1 MDKAMLHTLKVYL
14 LLLPIFFLIDYIW
27 LGQVM
32 VGFYKQELGPLAR
45 KAGEDLNPLIWAAIV
60 VYLFIPLGIVLFAL
74 PRVSQENWVLSSV
87 GWGFA
92 YGVILYVIYEMTNLS
107 MLAGWPLKLSFV
119 DILWG
124 GVLCGTS
131 TFFAACLDR
140 WLS

>member
-1 MDKAMLHTLKVYL
+1 MAKTMLHTLKVYL
-14 LLLPIFFLIDYIW
+14 LILPLFFLIDYIW

-45 KAGEDLNPLIWAAIV
+45 KAGEDLNPLIWAAIL

-87 GWGFA
+87 GWGFT
-92 YGVILYVIYEMTNLS
+92 YGIILYAIYEMTNLS

-124 GVLCGTS
+124 GVLCGIS
-131 TFFAACLDR
+131 TFFAASLDR

>member
-14 LLLPIFFLIDYIW
+14 LLLPLFFLIDYLW

-74 PRVSQENWVLSSV
+74 PLGPVIRRL
-87 GWGFA
+87 GFC
-92 YGVILYVIYEMTNLS
+92 
-107 MLAGWPLKLSFV
+107 
-119 DILWG
+119 LWRHL
-124 GVLCGTS
+124 VRHL
-131 TFFAACLDR
+131 
-140 WLS
+140 